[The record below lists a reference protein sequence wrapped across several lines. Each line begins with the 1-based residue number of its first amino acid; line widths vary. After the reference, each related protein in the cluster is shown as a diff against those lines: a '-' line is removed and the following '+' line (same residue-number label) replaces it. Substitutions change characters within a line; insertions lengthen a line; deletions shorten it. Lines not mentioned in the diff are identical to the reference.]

1 MTEEQQRLLN
11 AYDSIASDYLSSYG
25 IDLTNISEE
34 NAPYFENAVIEVM
47 KKNPGQ
53 EVKVTQSGAEWA
65 ASHHPGKKVGFIHFD
80 ATAPAVI
87 DSTVT
92 GLLEANKIRP
102 QDIVRG
108 ILGQSDPQKLQT
120 LANYFGHEVQK
131 RGGWDA
137 ALQGIEGITDE
148 DDPL

>member
-11 AYDSIASDYLSSYG
+11 AFDSIAGDYLSIYG
-25 IDLTNISEE
+25 IDLTNISPE
-34 NAPYFENAVIEVM
+34 NAPYFENAMIEAM
-47 KKNPGQ
+47 KRNPGQ
-53 EVKVTQSGAEWA
+53 EVQVTQAGTDWA
-65 ASHHPGKKVGFIHFD
+65 ASHHPGKKVGFLHFD
-80 ATAPAVI
+80 ATGPRVV

-102 QDIVRG
+102 QDIVTG
-108 ILGQSDPQKLQT
+108 ILGQTDPQKLQT

-131 RGGWDA
+131 RGGIER

>member
-1 MTEEQQRLLN
+1 MTEEQQRLIN
-11 AYDSIASDYLSSYG
+11 VFDSIASHYLDSYN
-25 IDLTNISEE
+25 IDLTDISEG
-34 NAPYFENAVIEVM
+34 NAPYFENAVIEAM

-53 EVKVTQSGAEWA
+53 DVEVTQAGTEWA
-65 ASHHPGKKVGFIHFD
+65 ASHHPGKKVGFLHFD
-80 ATAPAVI
+80 ATGPRVV
-87 DSTVT
+87 DSTIT

-102 QDIVRG
+102 QDIVTG
-108 ILGQSDPQKLQT
+108 ILGQTDPQKLQT